1 MEQTENDFRSSVAM
15 VALSKLLENPER
27 ITEEYAHRSNDYAHM
42 NIFEFVSNAAV
53 NYADALIKRL
63 EK

>member
-15 VALSKLLENPER
+15 VVMSKLLENPEY
-27 ITEEYAHRSNDYAHM
+27 IIDEYIHRQSDYTDM
-42 NIFEFVSNAAV
+42 NIYEFLSDAAV

-63 EK
+63 SE